1 MYEWRMNGV
10 LYVVLYVYN
19 EYLGKCV
26 HGKGGRGP
34 IRNVCVC
41 HACLCCMC
49 EVHVSSTYICNAM

>member
-26 HGKGGRGP
+26 HGKGGRGA
-34 IRNVCVC
+34 NKKFVCLS
-41 HACLCCMC
+41 CLS
-49 EVHVSSTYICNAM
+49 VLYV